1 MDMNYGKLIEKID
14 NSKRDIKGNIIVLVQ
29 DDDTIEYVDRIENI
43 KMTLNTNNTI
53 ILYKNNYKNCSITL
67 GDNNIVYIGRS
78 KYPISSFNV
87 VGPRA
92 RKCSIRI
99 GKDFS
104 CFGVVIKANAHNELC
119 IGNDCMFSYGIY
131 IWMDDGHTIIDE
143 HNIPI
148 NYPSPIILGD
158 HVWCGFDVRILEGTE
173 IPSNVVIGMSALVNK
188 KFKEDNIIIAG
199 VPAKI
204 IRSKCNW
211 DRKNIMD
218 YKV

>member
-1 MDMNYGKLIEKID
+1 MQYREIIESID
-14 NSKRDIKGNIIVLVQ
+14 DSNRDEKGNIIILLQ
-29 DDDTIEYVDRIENI
+29 DDNSIEYVKEVENI
-43 KMTLNTNNTI
+43 KITLKSNNTI
-53 ILYKNNYKNCSITL
+53 ILYKNNYKNCSINV
-67 GDNNIVYIGRS
+67 GDDNIIYIGKS
-78 KYPISSFNV
+78 KFSISNFNV
-87 VGPRA
+87 AAPRA
-92 RKCSIRI
+92 RKCSIKI

-104 CFGVVIKANAHNELC
+104 CFGVTIKANAHNELC

-143 HNIPI
+143 YNMPI
-148 NYPSPIILGD
+148 NYPKPIILGD
-158 HVWCGFDVRILEGTE
+158 HVWCGFDVRILEGAE

-188 KFKEDNIIIAG
+188 KFKESNIIIAG
-199 VPAKI
+199 IPAKI